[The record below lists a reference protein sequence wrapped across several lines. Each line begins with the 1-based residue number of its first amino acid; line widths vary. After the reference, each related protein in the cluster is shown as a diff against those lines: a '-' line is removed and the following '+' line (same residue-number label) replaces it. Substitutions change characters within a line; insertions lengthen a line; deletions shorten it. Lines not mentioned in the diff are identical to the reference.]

1 VLINSVDLFSVFVN
15 FTSPFSASSSMMRM
29 PSAPNSLQKVSYL
42 TRFHLVVQVSYR
54 MCASALLKRTSSCW
68 DTRKLNQVIMGNTR
82 KPNQVKLKI
91 NHRRHLMHVATKPKL
106 KTRFSA
112 KLKNE
117 SRKAN
122 SNGMAA
128 LTSFSTAGVKS
139 HAWVFDAT
147 HWRLTTARGRPLWL
161 VNWRVEKKLNKQ
173 RVGDEVGRADVKCCL
188 QFHVLLPP
196 QPNPLLKWHRWDINT
211 LSVCGMR
218 WRTTMKNEF
227 EFSSSLWQIKTT
239 NHRLEKHRF
248 GKLVVP
254 KFFFEQTSEMTMQ
267 K

>member
-1 VLINSVDLFSVFVN
+1 MLPLAKNAFIVLINSVDLFSVFVN

-91 NHRRHLMHVATKPKL
+91 NHRRHLMHVATNPKL

-117 SRKAN
+117 SQKVD

-139 HAWVFDAT
+139 HA
-147 HWRLTTARGRPLWL
+147 
-161 VNWRVEKKLNKQ
+161 
-173 RVGDEVGRADVKCCL
+173 
-188 QFHVLLPP
+188 
-196 QPNPLLKWHRWDINT
+196 
-211 LSVCGMR
+211 
-218 WRTTMKNEF
+218 
-227 EFSSSLWQIKTT
+227 
-239 NHRLEKHRF
+239 
-248 GKLVVP
+248 
-254 KFFFEQTSEMTMQ
+254 
-267 K
+267 